1 MGVARK
7 TSCKELT
14 LEEQSRIWERY
25 ECRHSII
32 AISKHFKVPCYTISS
47 LINRLKL
54 QALLDFYS
62 KPRPKGYKKLNN
74 RQERALVRYAVANLR
89 VPLNVLATLSKSGKK
104 LGINIVRKVLKAH
117 SKAKQVP

>member
-89 VPLNVLATLSKSGKK
+89 RIARQSKS
-104 LGINIVRKVLKAH
+104 H
-117 SKAKQVP
+117 SKSLSFIERIESSN